1 MYVIVIGAGAIG
13 TRFAS
18 AQINAGNEVVIVDSN
33 EGNIHRATSTL
44 GNVTVL
50 GDATRSET
58 LLNAGIER
66 ADAVIALTGDD
77 GVNLAVCQLAK
88 QAFEVNTVAAI
99 VNYTHNAEIFLRAG
113 ADDIVNRT
121 DITLANL
128 TGTLLQHPMAELMN
142 INSRNDKLV
151 TMRIPADAPSVGR
164 EIGELA
170 LPYGLIIAIV
180 VSDTGEPSVPTETT
194 VLNGGEEVI
203 SSCPQESL
211 DEFAYALTGRGWITV
226 AT

>member
-1 MYVIVIGAGAIG
+1 MYVIITGAGAIG

-18 AQINAGNEVVIVDSN
+18 AQINAGNEVAIIDVSETRIQN
-33 EGNIHRATSTL
+33 AQTNLGNI
-44 GNVTVL
+44 TVV

-58 LLNAGIER
+58 LVNAGIER

-77 GVNLAVCQLAK
+77 GINLAVCQLAK
-88 QAFEVNTVAAI
+88 IAFKVPTVAAI
-99 VNYTHNAEIFLRAG
+99 ANYSHNADIFLRAG
-113 ADDIVNRT
+113 ADEIVNRT

-142 INSRNDKLV
+142 INNRYDKLV
-151 TMRIPADAPSVGR
+151 TMRIPTDAPSVGKQ
-164 EIGELA
+164 IGELA

-180 VSDTGEPSVPTETT
+180 ISENGEPSVPTEAT

-203 SSCPQESL
+203 SSCPQEAL
-211 DEFAYALTGRGWITV
+211 DELAYALTGRGWITV

>member
-1 MYVIVIGAGAIG
+1 MYVIIVGAGAIG

-18 AQINAGNEVVIVDSN
+18 AQINAGNEVVVVDIDESS
-33 EGNIHRATSTL
+33 IRKAQATL
-44 GNVTVL
+44 GNVTVV

-58 LLNAGIER
+58 LVNSGIQR

-77 GVNLAVCQLAK
+77 GTNLAVCQLAK
-88 QAFEVNTVAAI
+88 QEFSVPTVAAI
-99 VNYTHNAEIFLRAG
+99 VNYSHNAEIFLRAG

-164 EIGELA
+164 QIGDLA

-180 VSDTGEPSVPTETT
+180 ISETGEPSVPTEAT

-211 DEFAYALTGRGWITV
+211 DELAYALTGRGWITV

>member
-1 MYVIVIGAGAIG
+1 MYVIITGAGAIG

-18 AQINAGNEVVIVDSN
+18 AQINAGNEVAIIDVSESRIQN
-33 EGNIHRATSTL
+33 AQTNLGNI
-44 GNVTVL
+44 TVV
-50 GDATRSET
+50 GDATRAET
-58 LLNAGIER
+58 LINAGIER

-77 GVNLAVCQLAK
+77 GINLAVCQLAK
-88 QAFEVNTVAAI
+88 IAFEVPTVAAI
-99 VNYTHNAEIFLRAG
+99 ANYSHNADIFLRAG
-113 ADDIVNRT
+113 ADEIVNRT

-142 INSRNDKLV
+142 INNRYDKLV
-151 TMRIPADAPSVGR
+151 TMRIPTDAPSVGKQ
-164 EIGELA
+164 IGELA

-180 VSDTGEPSVPTETT
+180 ISETGEPSVPTEAT

-203 SSCPQESL
+203 SSCPQEAL
-211 DEFAYALTGRGWITV
+211 DELAYALTGRGWITV

>member
-1 MYVIVIGAGAIG
+1 MYVIITGAGAIG

-18 AQINAGNEVVIVDSN
+18 AQINAGNEVTIIDVSETRIQKAQAAL
-33 EGNIHRATSTL
+33 GNI
-44 GNVTVL
+44 TVV

-58 LLNAGIER
+58 LINAGIAR

-77 GVNLAVCQLAK
+77 GINLAVCQLAK
-88 QAFEVNTVAAI
+88 QAFKVRTVAAI
-99 VNYTHNAEIFLRAG
+99 ANYSHNADIFLRAG
-113 ADDIVNRT
+113 ADEIVNRT

-142 INSRNDKLV
+142 INSRYDKLV
-151 TMRIPADAPSVGR
+151 TMRIPTDAPSVGKQ
-164 EIGELA
+164 IGELA

-180 VSDTGEPSVPTETT
+180 ISENGEPSVPTEAT
-194 VLNGGEEVI
+194 VLIGGEEVI
-203 SSCPQESL
+203 SSCPQEAL
-211 DEFAYALTGRGWITV
+211 DELAYALTGKGWITV

>member
-1 MYVIVIGAGAIG
+1 MYVIITGAGAIG

-18 AQINAGNEVVIVDSN
+18 AQINAGNEVTIIDVSETRIQKAQAAL
-33 EGNIHRATSTL
+33 GNI
-44 GNVTVL
+44 TVV

-58 LLNAGIER
+58 LINAGIAR

-77 GVNLAVCQLAK
+77 GINLAVCQLAK
-88 QAFEVNTVAAI
+88 QAFKVKTVAAI
-99 VNYTHNAEIFLRAG
+99 ANYSHNADIFLRAG
-113 ADDIVNRT
+113 ADEIVNRT

-142 INSRNDKLV
+142 INSRYDKLV
-151 TMRIPADAPSVGR
+151 TMRIPTDAPSVGKQ
-164 EIGELA
+164 IGELA

-180 VSDTGEPSVPTETT
+180 ISENGEPSVPTEAT
-194 VLNGGEEVI
+194 VLIGGEEVI
-203 SSCPQESL
+203 SSCPQEAL
-211 DEFAYALTGRGWITV
+211 DELAYALTGKGWITV